1 MGNYT
6 CMDNEDIEQR
16 ILRICKNNKDFRCI
30 QNLKLQLHFNLHQFE
45 NKNIFEQIYV
55 VQVCDKHRKDQI
67 L

>member
-16 ILRICKNNKDFRCI
+16 NLRICKNNKDFRFI
-30 QNLKLQLHFNLHQFE
+30 QNLKLQLHNNLHQFE